1 MIRSLER
8 IALVSIWFGLLASVG
23 AEAQCLIPQNLIVS
37 GGPGKDGIPALTNP
51 EVVPAATG
59 DTFLFPDDLV
69 LGVVV
74 NGEARAY
81 PHAVMWWHEIVNDV
95 LGGRPILVT
104 FCPLTGSGIIYDPVI
119 PDIPDMEA
127 APLNFGVSG
136 LLFDNNLILFDR
148 RTDSLW
154 SQMRLESICGAL
166 SGTRPPLLPVVQSA
180 WAAWKA
186 LHPETTVVSFNTG
199 FSRNYDVYPYGDYD
213 QIDSTQ
219 LLFPQ
224 TTVDPRLPMKE
235 NVLGIRHD
243 GVARAYSMTRMRE
256 LGPRLAINDD
266 VNGLPVLVAFHAAS
280 RLAIPF
286 DRRVGATEE
295 AREVLDFDIAK
306 GEGFPFQLRDR
317 QTGSIWNLNGVA
329 ISGPLQGERLRKVPT
344 FTAFWFAWSAFNLD
358 SEIHVPGASE

>member
-1 MIRSLER
+1 MIRNLDCLAFVAMLLGAPL
-8 IALVSIWFGLLASVG
+8 AL
-23 AEAQCLIPQNLIVS
+23 EAQCLIPQNLIVS
-37 GGPGKDGIPALTNP
+37 GGPGKDGIPSLTNP

-59 DTFLFPDDLV
+59 DTFLFPEDLV

-104 FCPLTGSGIIYDPVI
+104 FCPLTGSGIVYDPVM
-119 PDIPDMEA
+119 DGA
-127 APLNFGVSG
+127 QQNFGVSG

-166 SGTRPPLLPVVQSA
+166 SGTRPALLPVVQST

-186 LHPETTVVSFNTG
+186 LYPETTVVSFKTG

-213 QIDSTQ
+213 QLDNTQ

-224 TTVDPRLPMKE
+224 TRIDPRLPMKE

-266 VNGLPVLVAFHAAS
+266 VRGLPVLVAFHAAS
-280 RLAIPF
+280 GLAIPF
-286 DRRVGATEE
+286 DRRVGATEQ
-295 AREVLDFDIAK
+295 AREVLEFDIVE
-306 GEGFPFQLRDR
+306 GEGFLFKLRDR
-317 QTGSIWNLNGVA
+317 QTGSIWNLDGVA
-329 ISGPLQGERLRKVPT
+329 ISGPLEGERLRKLPT
-344 FTAFWFAWSAFNLD
+344 FTAFWFAWAAFNLD
-358 SEIHVPGASE
+358 SEIHVPGGSE